1 MSEKELAQR
10 ALFMIY
16 LVNDF
21 AERYMISQRSAFA
34 YLSRF
39 RGLDFVEMNYTAEHL
54 LSMDDV
60 VDDVTAICLH
70 NGGEIGN

>member
-1 MSEKELAQR
+1 MGDKELAQR

-16 LVNDF
+16 LINDF

-39 RGLDFVEMNYTAEHL
+39 RGLDFVEMNYPAEHL
-54 LSMDDV
+54 LSMEDV
-60 VDDVTAICLH
+60 IDDVTAICQH
-70 NGGEIGN
+70 NGGTIGL